1 MSASTHQPQSSR
13 RRTLDDEPERE
24 PETFSCDLCGASRE
38 GRPAASGLFVW
49 HRGDELR
56 YEEPPLCEECSGA
69 LTLGAFFRWSESAGE
84 E

>member
-1 MSASTHQPQSSR
+1 MSDATHQPQFSR
-13 RRTLDDEPERE
+13 HRFLDDEPVAA
-24 PETFSCDLCGASRE
+24 TFSCDMCGAECE

-56 YEEPPLCEECSGA
+56 YEEPPLCEACSGA
-69 LTLGAFFRWSESAGE
+69 LTLGAVWRWSESAGE